1 MVTGT
6 TVNFRIL
13 DFSDVKTYWVAA
25 LFIVGNILFPQLC
38 HLIPNGGFIL
48 LPIYFFTLVGAYRYG
63 WKAGLLV
70 ALASPVVNSL
80 LFGMPAVAIL
90 PAIMIK
96 SVLLAVAAGWLAAY
110 FKRVSM
116 PILALVV
123 AFYQLAGTL
132 GEWILTRDFMIAIQ
146 DFRLAIPGMLLQ
158 VIGGYFVIK
167 AISRM

>member
-1 MVTGT
+1 MVAET

-25 LFIVGNILFPQLC
+25 LFIVGNILLPQLC

-80 LFGMPAVAIL
+80 LFGMPAIAVL
-90 PAIMIK
+90 PAILIK
-96 SVLLAVAAGWLAAY
+96 SVLLAVAAGWGAAY

-116 PILALVV
+116 PALALVV

-132 GEWILTRDFMIAIQ
+132 GEWMLTQDFMIAVQ

-158 VIGGYFVIK
+158 VVGGYFVIK
-167 AISRM
+167 AISR

>member
-1 MVTGT
+1 MAAET

-13 DFSDVKTYWVAA
+13 DFSDIKTYWLAA
-25 LFIVGNILFPQLC
+25 LFIVGNILLPQLC

-70 ALASPVVNSL
+70 ALASPLLNSL
-80 LFGMPAVAIL
+80 LFGMPAVAVL
-90 PAIMIK
+90 PAILIK
-96 SVLLAVAAGWLAAY
+96 SVLLAVAAGWAAAY

-116 PILALVV
+116 PVLALVV

-132 GEWILTRDFMIAIQ
+132 GEWMLTHNFMIAIQ

-158 VIGGYFVIK
+158 VIGGYFVIR
-167 AISRM
+167 AISR